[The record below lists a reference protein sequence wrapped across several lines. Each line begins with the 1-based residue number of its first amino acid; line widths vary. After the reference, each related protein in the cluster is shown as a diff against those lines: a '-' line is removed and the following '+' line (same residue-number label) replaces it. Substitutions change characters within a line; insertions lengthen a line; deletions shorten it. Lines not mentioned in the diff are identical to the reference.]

1 MTLALE
7 CFRKAAYC
15 EQTARAIKDLNNRA
29 TLLVLAQTWRDLGEA
44 AKAEEVK
51 INHTFTPPR

>member
-1 MTLALE
+1 MLALE

-15 EQTARAIKDLNNRA
+15 EQTARVIEDRNSRA

-44 AKAEEVK
+44 AKAEETK
-51 INHTFTPPR
+51 FNHPFAPP